1 MFTTFWWGTIMWGI
15 AYLTLDLINYMIH
28 LSFFGMFLLPSFLLN
43 LSDQAKPRY
52 IIYNR
57 LSSVSYSW
65 RSWDCWDMEL
75 FRKIRQEAVTVP
87 KQVTWLSTPLSSPR
101 FLRVC
106 YFSRHSFSHFMCM
119 GPGGTSFVI
128 QLNMKPAS
136 DETTNRFC
144 QGPCLC
150 PFLCWLIYIFFQR
163 N

>member
-1 MFTTFWWGTIMWGI
+1 MFTTFWWGTDMWGI
-15 AYLTLDLINYMIH
+15 AYLRLDLINYMIH

-57 LSSVSYSW
+57 LSSISYSW
-65 RSWDCWDMEL
+65 RSWDCWDIDL
-75 FRKIRQEAVTVP
+75 FRKIRQEPVTVQI
-87 KQVTWLSTPLSSPR
+87 QVTWLSTPWSSPR
-101 FLRVC
+101 FLSVC
-106 YFSRHSFSHFMCM
+106 NFFPDSHFMCM

-128 QLNMKPAS
+128 QLNMKPES
-136 DETTNRFC
+136 DETTNRLC

-150 PFLCWLIYIFFQR
+150 WFLCWLISIFFQR